1 MTERALTVH
10 VNGSEA
16 VSALTAREVELA
28 VVATVEAEEIEVGE
42 FSITFIDGPA
52 IAALHEQH
60 LQIPGAT
67 DVIAFSLGEPD
78 LPLGDVYICPEVAEE
93 SAREYGVALREELLR
108 LVVHGVLHV
117 LGHDHPQGP
126 ERADCEMFR
135 LQEEILARLA

>member
-1 MTERALTVH
+1 MREQALTVH
-10 VNGSEA
+10 VNGSET

-28 VVATVEAEEIEVGE
+28 VVATAEAGGIEAGE
-42 FSITFIDGPA
+42 FSITFIDEPA
-52 IAALHEQH
+52 IAALNKQH

-78 LPLGDVYICPEVAEE
+78 RPLGDVYICPDIAEE
-93 SAREYGVALREELLR
+93 SAREYGVGLREELLR

-135 LQEEILARLA
+135 LQEDILSRLA